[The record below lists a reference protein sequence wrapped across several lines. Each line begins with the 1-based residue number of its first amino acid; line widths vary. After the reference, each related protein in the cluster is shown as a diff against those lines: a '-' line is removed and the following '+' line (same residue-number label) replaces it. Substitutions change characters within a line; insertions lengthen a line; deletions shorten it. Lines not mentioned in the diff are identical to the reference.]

1 MSRLDKPL
9 SDAAHPSGV
18 SPSDPPA
25 VDHGRRAHA
34 LPGPAVRGRS
44 GAREPQQ
51 LDLLAPPVES
61 TITNEAEL
69 AAAALALGA
78 FDVVGVSS
86 AEKQLGKKAASLRK
100 AVVSALRNDIREGH
114 DPLGEAFAR
123 LRSPA
128 ARREAGATYTP
139 AGIVS
144 AMMAWASQ
152 QPVPDRIVDPGVG
165 SGRFLCA
172 AGQVFARANLVGV
185 EIDPLAALTAR
196 ANLATRG
203 FAKRAQVLL
212 SDYRKPLAAFQ
223 GRTLFVGNPPYVRH
237 HQIETDWKEW
247 LVDKA
252 AAHDLKAS
260 QLAGLH
266 VHFFMATLLHA
277 APGDHGAFITAAEWL
292 DVNYGQLVRDL
303 FLGALGGQG
312 IVVVEPTA
320 TPFPDAATTAA
331 ITTFRVGQIPTS
343 VRLRRVK
350 KMRDLVDLNGGRMV
364 KRERLEAESRWSRLT
379 HSGRACPEGFVELGE
394 LCRVHRG
401 SVTGANAVWIDRDG
415 AVQIPARFKFPTITK
430 AREIIAAGRVLADAS
445 SLRCVVDL
453 PEDLDELCAK
463 ERRAVDIFLSAA
475 RRRGV
480 DKGYVARNRRAW
492 WAVGLRAPAPIL
504 ATYMAR
510 RPPSFVRNAAQA
522 RHINIAHG
530 LYPREVLTE
539 TQMTRLVDYLS
550 TGISVLDGRT
560 YAGGLTKFE
569 PGEMERLFVPAP
581 NVLAQVAT

>member
-1 MSRLDKPL
+1 MS
-9 SDAAHPSGV
+9 AASKI
-18 SPSDPPA
+18 SPGDSPP
-25 VDHGRRAHA
+25 VDHGRRARA
-34 LPGPAVRGRS
+34 LLGKTVRGRD
-44 GAREPQQ
+44 GAREPYQP
-51 LDLLAPPVES
+51 DLLAPPVES

-78 FDVVGVSS
+78 NDVAGVS
-86 AEKQLGKKAASLRK
+86 ALEKQLAKKASSVAK
-100 AVVSALRNDIREGH
+100 AVVSALRDDIREGH

-128 ARREAGATYTP
+128 VRREVGATYTP
-139 AGIVS
+139 AGIVG
-144 AMMAWASQ
+144 AMMAWAGQ
-152 QPVPDRIVDPGVG
+152 QPTPDRVVDPGVG

-172 AGQVFARANLVGV
+172 AAQVFARANLVGV
-185 EIDPLAALTAR
+185 EIDPLAALVAR
-196 ANLATRG
+196 ANLATQG
-203 FAKRAQVLL
+203 HAKRAQVLL
-212 SDYRKPLAAFQ
+212 VDYRKPLPAIK

-237 HQIETDWKEW
+237 HQIDADWKAW
-247 LVDKA
+247 LVDRA
-252 AAHDLKAS
+252 ASHDLKAS

-266 VHFFMATLLHA
+266 VHFFLATLLHA
-277 APGDHGAFITAAEWL
+277 SPGDHGAFITAAEWL

-303 FLGALGGQG
+303 FLGGLGGQS

-320 TPFPDAATTAA
+320 TPFPDAASTAA
-331 ITTFRVGQIPTS
+331 ITTFRVGHQPTA

-350 KMRDLVDLNGGRMV
+350 KMRDLVDLSGGRMV
-364 KRERLEAESRWSRLT
+364 KRERLEAETRWSRLT

-415 AVQIPARFKFPTITK
+415 ASTIPARFKFPTITK
-430 AREIIAAGRVLADAS
+430 ARELIAAGRILADAS

-453 PEDLDELCAK
+453 PDDLDELRPN
-463 ERRAVDIFLSAA
+463 ERSAVAAFLTRARKQGAH
-475 RRRGV
+475 
-480 DKGYVARNRRAW
+480 KGYVARNRKAW

-510 RPPSFVRNAAQA
+510 RPPSFVRNVAEA

-530 LYPREVLTE
+530 LYPREALTE
-539 TQMTRLVDYLS
+539 AQMTRLVDYLS

-581 NVLAQVAT
+581 DVLAQPA